1 MRVRRETVRRRLHQ
15 LVMALLACALL
26 GAVAMVAGSA
36 INDRTISAN
45 PGRAMATVTG
55 ESLLRTTVDYQDDQG
70 VYHSPPGGLLYPTGI
85 GPGQNVW
92 VTYAKS
98 DPDLVKVEG
107 RRWTLSIV
115 PALSVV
121 VVSAVLAVLLWGL
134 VNWATAATRNYRS
147 PRFSGE
153 ETRA

>member
-1 MRVRRETVRRRLHQ
+1 MRVGRETIRRRLHQ

-36 INDRTISAN
+36 INDRTINAD

-55 ESLLRTTVDYQDDQG
+55 KSLLRTTVDYQDVEG

-85 GPGQNVW
+85 GQGQNVW
-92 VTYAKS
+92 VTYAKT

-107 RRWTLSIV
+107 RRWTLSII
-115 PALSVV
+115 PALSVALASV
-121 VVSAVLAVLLWGL
+121 LLAVLLWWL
-134 VNWATAATRNYRS
+134 TTWATASARRYRS
-147 PRFSGE
+147 PRFSEE
-153 ETRA
+153 ETRV